1 MASDDSPLNSELKC
15 CPLVISVQQEMIAA
29 LDRWLSLLRNH
40 LKLAELAAK
49 YIHRCGKAFTLN
61 LPLVSGVSRCFFGV
75 SQGSAAYTE
84 VVRLRLWPESHNL
97 ARTVSL
103 HRMTV
108 LQQLADEG
116 NSSSRTDCTECAVE
130 VQAQQMSDDDQPPPT
145 LAVWS
150 LATVV
155 RARLRLF

>member
-1 MASDDSPLNSELKC
+1 MVSDDSPLNSELKC

-29 LDRWLSLLRNH
+29 LDRWLSFLRNH

-49 YIHRCGKAFTLN
+49 YIHRCGKAFTLD
-61 LPLVSGVSRCFFGV
+61 LPPTSRAPRWFFGV

-84 VVRLRLWPESHNL
+84 MARLRLWPESHNL
-97 ARTVSL
+97 ARTASL
-103 HRMTV
+103 HRKTA

-116 NSSSRTDCTECAVE
+116 NSSRTDCTECAVE
-130 VQAQQMSDDDQPPPT
+130 VQIQQMWDDDQSPPT